1 MCHMTRSRAREQTGG
16 VIGGVGV
23 EEGEW
28 RRGSGRR
35 GTGRRT
41 TGRRERGRGKAV
53 GEKPLETLGSPCTG
67 FFWTGSTSFSS
78 NEKPAW
84 FSERWRL
91 CRRREGEEQR
101 RLREGRKVGG
111 REERERREEVGSM
124 KVFLT

>member
-1 MCHMTRSRAREQTGG
+1 MGKSIIGIVDTVKSVDVEDQWEQGNWEQG
-16 VIGGVGV
+16 KW
-23 EEGEW
+23 EEGDGE
-28 RRGSGRR
+28 RESGRR
-35 GTGRRT
+35 GN
-41 TGRRERGRGKAV
+41 V
-53 GEKPLETLGSPCTG
+53 GSPCTG

-111 REERERREEVGSM
+111 REERERREEVGSVE
-124 KVFLT
+124 VFLT